1 MAWEQAGTTGKLSSS
16 AILMAPLA
24 LPSPALA
31 HVSHKPGGIWGA
43 LWEAI

>member
-16 AILMAPLA
+16 AILTAPLA

-31 HVSHKPGGIWGA
+31 HVSHKPGGIWEA